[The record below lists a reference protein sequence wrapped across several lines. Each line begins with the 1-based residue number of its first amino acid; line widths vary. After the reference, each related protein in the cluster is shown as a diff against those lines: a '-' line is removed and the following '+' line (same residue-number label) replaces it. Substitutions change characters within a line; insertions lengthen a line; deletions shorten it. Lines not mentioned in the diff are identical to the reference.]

1 MGEEISNKQVILK
14 NYVETSL
21 KESDMSLRTSKIQ
34 LKIPSGCDGA
44 VLVKNLYLSCDP
56 FIINRMKK
64 REVYIASYTPDS
76 LITGYGV
83 SKVLDSSHPNFKTG
97 ELVWGFT
104 SWEEYSLIKDPNIFL
119 TGWQEHSIIKDPK
132 LLLKV
137 QDKDLPL
144 SYYTGILGMP
154 GMTAYVGFFEFC
166 SPKKG
171 ETVYVSA
178 ASGAVGQ
185 LVGQFAKTAGCYVV
199 GSAGSKEKVDI
210 LKNKFGFDEAFNYK
224 EERDY
229 NAALKRHFPDGID
242 IYFENVGGKML
253 EAALSNM
260 RLHGRV
266 AVCGMISQYSLEQPE
281 GVHNLLNLLTK
292 RIRME
297 GYIVSDHYHLYPKFL
312 EMVVPLI
319 KEEKITYVEDIA
331 EGIESAP
338 GALVGLY
345 SGRNVGK
352 QVVVVARE

>member
-1 MGEEISNKQVILK
+1 MGEEISNKQVVLN
-14 NYVETSL
+14 NYVETYV
-21 KESDMSLRTSKIQ
+21 KKSDMSLRTSKIQ

-44 VLVKNLYLSCDP
+44 ILVKNLYLSCDP
-56 FIINRMKK
+56 FILSRMKK
-64 REVYIASYTPDS
+64 LEGHYIASFTLDS
-76 LITGYGV
+76 PISGFGV
-83 SKVLDSSHPNFKTG
+83 SKILDSSHPNFKTG

-104 SWEEYSLIKDPNIFL
+104 GWEEYSLIKDPNILF
-119 TGWQEHSIIKDPK
+119 
-132 LLLKV
+132 KV
-137 QDKDLPL
+137 PDKDLPF

-199 GSAGSKEKVDI
+199 GSAGSKEKVDL

-224 EERDY
+224 EEQDY
-229 NAALKRHFPDGID
+229 NAALKRYFPDGID
-242 IYFENVGGKML
+242 IYFDNVGGKML
-253 EAALSNM
+253 EAVLNNM
-260 RLHGRV
+260 RLNARV
-266 AVCGMISQYSLEQPE
+266 ALCGMISQYSLEQPE
-281 GVHNLLNLLTK
+281 GIYNLLNVIIK
-292 RIRME
+292 RVRME
-297 GYIVSDHYHLYPKFL
+297 GFFTSDHYHLYPKFM

-338 GALVGLY
+338 GALVGLF